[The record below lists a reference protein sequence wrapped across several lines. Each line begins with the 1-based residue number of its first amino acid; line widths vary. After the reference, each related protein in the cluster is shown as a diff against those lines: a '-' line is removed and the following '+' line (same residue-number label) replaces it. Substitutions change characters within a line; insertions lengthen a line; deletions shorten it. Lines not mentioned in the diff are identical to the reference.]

1 MAQNLLLSGIKE
13 TKMNRKKKQTVKKT
27 FLLMMGVSLS
37 LAFLYSGAE
46 AATADNNLYQPLS
59 FSSIVNPHSLINI
72 DGIAF
77 MCGTSPNSTTDQKT
91 DSTTVTKDT
100 KIKSGKKTLKDQ
112 KNSTSRR
119 SANIDD

>member
-1 MAQNLLLSGIKE
+1 
-13 TKMNRKKKQTVKKT
+13 MNRKKKQTVKKP
-27 FLLMMGVSLS
+27 FLLLMGISLS
-37 LAFLYSGAE
+37 LVFLYSGAE

-59 FSSIVNPHSLINI
+59 FSSIVNPNSLINI

-77 MCGTSPNSTTDQKT
+77 MCGTPSKSTTDKKT

-100 KIKSGKKTLKDQ
+100 KTKSGKKTLKDQ

-119 SANIDD
+119 GANIDD

>member
-1 MAQNLLLSGIKE
+1 
-13 TKMNRKKKQTVKKT
+13 MNRKKKQTIKKP
-27 FLLMMGVSLS
+27 FLLMMGISFSLV
-37 LAFLYSGAE
+37 FLYSGAE
-46 AATADNNLYQPLS
+46 AATADNNLCQPLF

-77 MCGTSPNSTTDQKT
+77 MYGTSLKSPTDKKT

-100 KIKSGKKTLKDQ
+100 KVKSGKKTLKDQ

-119 SANIDD
+119 RANIDD